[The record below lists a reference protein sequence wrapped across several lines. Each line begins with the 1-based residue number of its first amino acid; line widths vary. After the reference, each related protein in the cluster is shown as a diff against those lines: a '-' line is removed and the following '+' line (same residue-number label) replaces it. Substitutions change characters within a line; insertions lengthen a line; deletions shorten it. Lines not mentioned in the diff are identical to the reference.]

1 MGHPTLTTQYS
12 YPEPPDCTDENH
24 PVRTKFLAQ
33 GQGAGI
39 PRGRFLAVAGEG
51 GGGGALDSH
60 PPAAAAA
67 DATARGARGRSG
79 AGEAVHPRFRA
90 SNPEPRGV
98 SNGRSGGGACVCG
111 LRATTVKRDDLK
123 PHTNSGA

>member
-67 DATARGARGRSG
+67 DATAGRARPERRRRGSASQVPSKQSRAPQGLEWKEWWGYVRVWLASDHREAR
-79 AGEAVHPRFRA
+79 
-90 SNPEPRGV
+90 
-98 SNGRSGGGACVCG
+98 
-111 LRATTVKRDDLK
+111 
-123 PHTNSGA
+123 